1 MLVSTSD
8 WDDHMFA
15 HSLED
20 QSINDAASNDLLG
33 VAFNQQQQ
41 YDMPL
46 LYTHNDSV
54 LAQELEKQVKKMLDN
69 IVLSI
74 INYYQLNCV
83 NEVNSLTLQCTI
95 ATFSFKCTFLR
106 HVYIYI

>member
-20 QSINDAASNDLLG
+20 QSINDAASSSLLG
-33 VAFNQQQQ
+33 VPFNQQQQ

-54 LAQELEKQVKKMLDN
+54 LAQELEKQVKKYAIKLCCHLIFN
-69 IVLSI
+69 RTVCL
-74 INYYQLNCV
+74 
-83 NEVNSLTLQCTI
+83 
-95 ATFSFKCTFLR
+95 
-106 HVYIYI
+106 

>member
-1 MLVSTSD
+1 
-8 WDDHMFA
+8 MFA

-54 LAQELEKQVKKMLDN
+54 LAQELEKQVKEMLDN

-106 HVYIYI
+106 HVYIYIYLK

>member
-20 QSINDAASNDLLG
+20 QSISDAASSSLLG
-33 VAFNQQQQ
+33 VPFNQQQQ

-54 LAQELEKQVKKMLDN
+54 LAQELEKQVKK
-69 IVLSI
+69 
-74 INYYQLNCV
+74 Y
-83 NEVNSLTLQCTI
+83 
-95 ATFSFKCTFLR
+95 
-106 HVYIYI
+106 

>member
-1 MLVSTSD
+1 
-8 WDDHMFA
+8 MFA

-20 QSINDAASNDLLG
+20 QSINDAASNNLLG
-33 VAFNQQQQ
+33 VPFNQQQQ

-54 LAQELEKQVKKMLDN
+54 LAQELEKQVKKKMLDN

-83 NEVNSLTLQCTI
+83 NEGNYLTLQCSNT
-95 ATFSFKCTFLR
+95 TSFLKCTFLR
-106 HVYIYI
+106 QVHIYLKR